1 MSQQMTLSLTP
12 NATSLQES
20 AFGAMPLDS
29 LVGLMIEKYGRE
41 AVHASL
47 SAWQAPEK
55 DSQTSAICG
64 QNSTG
69 SLPRES
75 LQSSLANKL
84 KQRLDMA
91 GSTLFKLTW
100 KEVVT
105 SSGLR
110 VSLLRASALRISA
123 KDFGSS
129 QNEASPWVTPAARD
143 WKDSGADI
151 KPRTDGTERFDQ
163 LPRQANLAGWPTAQ
177 ARDHFPAHSQEYVAE
192 KKAQGHGM
200 SNLNDFVMLSSWPTP
215 CQQDGP
221 NGGPNQGTDRLP
233 GAAAAVNTEIAVN
246 LASWNSPAA
255 SAGTGG
261 KRPHQETSMTGQHP
275 NGRKVNMGLASQV
288 HIGFINTGPARLTA
302 SGEMLTGSCAG
313 MESGGQLNP
322 RLSGWLMGLPIAW
335 DLCAPE
341 KAVSASRRS
350 SKARKAESVA

>member
-75 LQSSLANKL
+75 LQSSLVSKL

-110 VSLLRASALRISA
+110 VFLLRASALRISA
-123 KDFGSS
+123 KDSGSS

-143 WKDSGADI
+143 WKDGSECQNVPTNSLLGRECW
-151 KPRTDGTERFDQ
+151 K
-163 LPRQANLAGWPTAQ
+163 AGWPTPTANSTTGAETSGRDGGMNIQ
-177 ARDHFPAHSQEYVAE
+177 SAVQLAAWPTPQSRDHFPAHTPEYIAE
-192 KKAQGHGM
+192 KKAMGHGM
-200 SNLNDFVMLSSWPTP
+200 ANLNDFAPLASWPTP

-221 NGGPNQGTDRLP
+221 NGGPNQGMDRLP
-233 GAAAAVNTEIAVN
+233 GCAAAVNME
-246 LASWNSPAA
+246 
-255 SAGTGG
+255 
-261 KRPHQETSMTGQHP
+261 
-275 NGRKVNMGLASQV
+275 
-288 HIGFINTGPARLTA
+288 NTQKLPARLTA
-302 SGEMLTGSCAG
+302 SGEMLTGSSAG

-341 KAVSASRRS
+341 KTASASRRS
-350 SKARKAESVA
+350 SKAQKAESVA

>member
-84 KQRLDMA
+84 KQRLDTA

-163 LPRQANLAGWPTAQ
+163 LPRQANLAGWPTPLTVPDTEASHGQ
-177 ARDHFPAHSQEYVAE
+177 LSGSMR
-192 KKAQGHGM
+192 KA
-200 SNLNDFVMLSSWPTP
+200 LEP
-215 CQQDGP
+215 CKP
-221 NGGPNQGTDRLP
+221 
-233 GAAAAVNTEIAVN
+233 NTE
-246 LASWNSPAA
+246 
-255 SAGTGG
+255 T
-261 KRPHQETSMTGQHP
+261 
-275 NGRKVNMGLASQV
+275 
-288 HIGFINTGPARLTA
+288 PARLTA
-302 SGEMLTGSCAG
+302 SGEMLIGSCAG

-322 RLSGWLMGLPIAW
+322 AHSRWLMGLPAAW
-335 DLCAPE
+335 DDCAPM
-341 KAVSASRRS
+341 ATQSRRTRQA
-350 SKARKAESVA
+350 K